1 MRDGG
6 AETLTTA
13 YEQGWALGA
22 FSTYTREITQAIC
35 RTAQDAARPVIIQ
48 AGASAFSHAGMAE
61 LAAQAVLAA
70 DLATVPIAVHLV
82 RPTDR
87 VDATGIG
94 PDKVMQMLG

>member
-48 AGASAFSHAGMAE
+48 AGA
-61 LAAQAVLAA
+61 
-70 DLATVPIAVHLV
+70 V